1 MFCRLADCNDDLL
14 DIAISDIDAGNQRV
28 ESQLRINSI
37 DSAAVL
43 QSTTA
48 LPIARNCAKYYA
60 LFVCASRTIDLETP
74 LSSKIEYYRR
84 LYEDT
89 LKMLTTAGLGL
100 NTEIRDASFMT
111 IDTERA

>member
-1 MFCRLADCNDDLL
+1 MFCRLADCRDDLL
-14 DIAISDIDAGNQRV
+14 DVSIADIDAGNQRV
-28 ESQLRINSI
+28 ASQLRVNGVDETQALNS
-37 DSAAVL
+37 A
-43 QSTTA
+43 TA
-48 LPIARNCAKYYA
+48 FPICRDCAKYYA

-89 LKMLTTAGLGL
+89 LKMLTSAGLGL
-100 NTEIRDASFMT
+100 NTETRTAFFT